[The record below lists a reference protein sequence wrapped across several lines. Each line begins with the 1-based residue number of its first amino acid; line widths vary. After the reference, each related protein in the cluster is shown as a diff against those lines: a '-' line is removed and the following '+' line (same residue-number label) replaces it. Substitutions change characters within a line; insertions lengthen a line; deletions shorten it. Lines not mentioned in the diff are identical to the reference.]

1 MEDKCQQIW
10 ADYNDALL
18 KYIKHRVGDQFDAE
32 DILQDVYVR
41 IYKNIDSL
49 KYLEKLES
57 WIYNITKNAIIDYYR
72 KKKDTPM
79 DTTYF
84 ESKPTKDDSN
94 NNMNDEI
101 SRCIGKMIDELPKTQ
116 KEAIRQHDING
127 MKHKEISKQFN
138 ISVSSSKMRVLRGK
152 AKLKEILLEC
162 CDFEVDTF
170 GNIVD
175 YKLKK
180 DKCTRCNCDGD

>member
-1 MEDKCQQIW
+1 MKDKYQQIW
-10 ADYNDALL
+10 VDYNDTLL

-57 WIYNITKNAIIDYYR
+57 WIYNIAKNAIIDYYR

-79 DTTYF
+79 EMSYF
-84 ESKPTKDDSN
+84 ESKYTKDDSN

-101 SRCIGKMIDELPKTQ
+101 SRCIGTMINELPLSQ
-116 KEAIRQHDING
+116 KEAIRQHDIKG
-127 MKHKEISKQFN
+127 KKHKEISKESN
-138 ISVSSSKMRVLRGK
+138 ISVSSSKMRVHRGK

-180 DKCTRCNCDGD
+180 DKCTRCDCECD